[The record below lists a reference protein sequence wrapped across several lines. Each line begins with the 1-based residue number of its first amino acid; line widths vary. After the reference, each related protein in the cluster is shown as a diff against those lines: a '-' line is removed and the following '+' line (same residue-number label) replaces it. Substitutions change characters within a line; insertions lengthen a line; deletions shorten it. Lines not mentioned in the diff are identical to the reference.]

1 MTGLGERH
9 DPLVALA
16 QRACAAAGTDL
27 DAVLADLTGSSHD
40 DRTPAAIR
48 AGWDA
53 LDLIIPTSPRQ
64 ERP

>member
-1 MTGLGERH
+1 MTGLSERH

-27 DAVLADLTGSSHD
+27 DAVLADLTGSTPD
-40 DRTPAAIR
+40 TRTPDAIR

-53 LDLIIPTSPRQ
+53 PDLTLPITPRQ
-64 ERP
+64 EQL